1 MFVRRV
7 GDYIDRHA
15 LLSRG
20 ERVLVGVSGGV
31 DSVVLL
37 HVLGALGFE
46 REVAHVNFGLR
57 GADSDGDEAFVR
69 QLCQEQDIPVHVD
82 TPSTVRYAEDHTLS
96 IQMAA
101 RELRY
106 AFFER
111 IARDSGLRRL
121 ALGHHVEDQAET
133 VLLHLLRGAGPEGLA
148 GMDVMRRLS
157 PDSATQVIR
166 PLLDIRRAEIEAF
179 ARKQG
184 IAWRTDDTNRDGKY
198 RRSMLRVDVLPLLEQ
213 GWGPGVA
220 RNIARSSEHMRGYL
234 EDTFLPALGDAFAR
248 TAQSCTLDG
257 AKLAELSTVWRHRL
271 ILEALRRW
279 LPGVEGTS
287 AIVEEIAALLQAQVG
302 RRVVFRQGAV
312 WRTRNGLLF
321 ESPGR
326 RAQQVVDS
334 LPVHTGSAVALHE
347 GTLRVDIL
355 DSQPEKLDMGAPQTV
370 FADASRLRFPLQVRR
385 WRHGDW
391 FQPLGMAGKKK
402 MSDFLTDEH
411 VRPDR
416 RQNTWLLLSGAEVVW
431 VVGRRLA
438 EPYRIT
444 PRTTHFARLA
454 YSRSDGS

>member
-7 GDYIDRHA
+7 GEYIDRHK

-37 HVLGALGFE
+37 HALGALGFE

-69 QLCQEQDIPVHVD
+69 QLCQEQGVPVHVD
-82 TPSTVRYAEDHTLS
+82 TPSTARYAEDHALS

-111 IARDSGLRRL
+111 IARDGGLRRL

-157 PDSATQVIR
+157 PECVTQVIR
-166 PLLDIRRAEIEAF
+166 PLLDMHRAEIEAF
-179 ARKQG
+179 AREQG
-184 IAWRTDDTNRDGKY
+184 IAWRTDDTNRDAKY
-198 RRSMLRVDVLPLLEQ
+198 RRGILRADVLPLLEQ

-220 RNIARSSEHMRGYL
+220 RNIARSAEHMRRYL
-234 EDTFLPALGDAFAR
+234 EDAILPALGDAFAR

-257 AKLAELSTVWRHRL
+257 AALAELTTVWRRRI

-287 AIVEEIAALLQAQVG
+287 AVVEEIAALLQAQVG
-302 RRVVFRQGAV
+302 RRMVFRHGVV
-312 WRTRNGLLF
+312 WRTRKGLLF
-321 ESPGR
+321 EQPEG
-326 RAQQVVDS
+326 RAQQVPDPM
-334 LPVHTGSAVALHE
+334 PVHMGTPVALHE
-347 GTLRVDIL
+347 GLLCVDML
-355 DSQPEKLDMGAPQTV
+355 DARPERLDRRAPETV
-370 FADASRLRFPLQVRR
+370 FADASRLRFPLQARR

-402 MSDFLTDEH
+402 VSDFLTDER

-416 RQNTWLLLSGAEVVW
+416 REDTWLLLSGDEVVW

-444 PRTTHFARLA
+444 SRTTSFAQLS
-454 YSRSDGS
+454 YSRTDGS

>member
-7 GDYIDRHA
+7 EDYIDRHE

-57 GADSDGDEAFVR
+57 GADSDRDEVFVR
-69 QLCQEQDIPVHVD
+69 QLCQEQGVPVHVD
-82 TPSTVRYAEDHTLS
+82 TPSTERYAEDHTLS
-96 IQMAA
+96 IQTAA

-111 IARDSGLRRL
+111 IARGGEFRRL

-133 VLLHLLRGAGPEGLA
+133 VLLHLLRGTGPEGLA

-166 PLLDIRRAEIEAF
+166 PLLDMHRAEIEAF
-179 ARKQG
+179 SREKG
-184 IAWRTDDTNRDGKY
+184 IVWRTDDTNRDGKY
-198 RRSMLRVDVLPLLEQ
+198 RRGILRADVLPLLEQ
-213 GWGPGVA
+213 GWGPGVV
-220 RNIARSSEHMRGYL
+220 RNIARSAEHMRGYL
-234 EDTFLPALGDAFAR
+234 QDTFLPALSDAFAR
-248 TAQSCTLDG
+248 TAQSRTLDG
-257 AKLAELSTVWRHRL
+257 ATLAELTIVWRHRL

-287 AIVEEIAALLQAQVG
+287 AIVGEIAALLQAQVG
-302 RRVVFRQGAV
+302 RRMVFRHGTV

-321 ESPGR
+321 EPPGG
-326 RAQQVVDS
+326 RAQQVPDPM
-334 LPVHTGSAVALHE
+334 PVHAGTPVALH
-347 GTLRVDIL
+347 GGSLRVDIL
-355 DSQPEKLDMGAPQTV
+355 DTQPERLDMGAPQTV

-385 WRHGDW
+385 WRHGDC

-402 MSDFLTDEH
+402 VSDFLSDVH

-416 RQNTWLLLSGAEVVW
+416 RENTWLLLSGDEVVW

-444 PRTTHFARLA
+444 PRTTSFARLA
-454 YSRSDGS
+454 YSRTDGS